1 MIEHNDSK
9 LMWQRMALRL
19 VLAVCAITA
28 LVYWVPFLWKILG
41 PFLIGLIIASALQ
54 PAVRLMQR
62 AGIKRGI
69 SALLLLV
76 VVYALFALLAY
87 WFLSFVV
94 TQAINALQNAPQ
106 WIEGINEVYS
116 GFRQRIAGLFE
127 DSKNVQRLDN
137 MMSKAYQQLT
147 AWATDTAGS
156 LVGQTVN
163 FAVSV
168 PNILIFANFL
178 ILSSYFLTRD
188 FPFGKRK
195 KPADG
200 RLSQIMQMQRTAA
213 EAVAGYLRMQVIYT
227 IFVLVVSAA
236 GLTAF
241 GVPYSFLWSSLAAL
255 LEFLPL
261 FGNGTLYV
269 PMILVC
275 FLLGEYRTAFVTLG
289 VHLILYLTRKVTEPR
304 MMNKQ
309 MGLNPVLSLLSMYI
323 GLQTFGVVGLTLA
336 PILMVVLQ
344 TAWRNGLFNG
354 VIQDIRGCSRW
365 IVLFLNSG
373 IAAKEEPKAVQPA
386 QPEQPDPPEQQPAI
400 TENPKKRRKA

>member
-1 MIEHNDSK
+1 M
-9 LMWQRMALRL
+9 
-19 VLAVCAITA
+19 
-28 LVYWVPFLWKILG
+28 KIKHIISINKSLG
-41 PFLIGLIIASALQ
+41 RQFMSHC
-54 PAVRLMQR
+54 
-62 AGIKRGI
+62 
-69 SALLLLV
+69 
-76 VVYALFALLAY
+76 LLA
-87 WFLSFVV
+87 
-94 TQAINALQNAPQ
+94 
-106 WIEGINEVYS
+106 
-116 GFRQRIAGLFE
+116 
-127 DSKNVQRLDN
+127 
-137 MMSKAYQQLT
+137 
-147 AWATDTAGS
+147 
-156 LVGQTVN
+156 
-163 FAVSV
+163 
-168 PNILIFANFL
+168 
-178 ILSSYFLTRD
+178 
-188 FPFGKRK
+188 
-195 KPADG
+195 
-200 RLSQIMQMQRTAA
+200 
-213 EAVAGYLRMQVIYT
+213 
-227 IFVLVVSAA
+227 
-236 GLTAF
+236 
-241 GVPYSFLWSSLAAL
+241 AAL

-344 TAWRNGLFNG
+344 TTWRNGLFNG

-386 QPEQPDPPEQQPAI
+386 QPDAPEQPAV

>member
-1 MIEHNDSK
+1 MNGNNDSK
-9 LMWQRMALRL
+9 FMWQRMALRL
-19 VLAVCAITA
+19 VLLVCAITA
-28 LVYWVPFLWKILG
+28 VVYWVPFLWKILG
-41 PFLIGLIIASALQ
+41 PFLIGLVIASALQ

-62 AGIKRGI
+62 ARIKRGI
-69 SALLLLV
+69 SALILLV
-76 VVYALFALLAY
+76 VVYAVFGLLAY

-106 WIEGINEVYS
+106 WIEGINTLY
-116 GFRQRIAGLFE
+116 GRFREHITSLFE
-127 DSKNVQRLDN
+127 DSKNVQRLDD

-147 AWATDTAGS
+147 NWATDTAGS

-188 FPFGKRK
+188 YPFGKRK
-195 KPADG
+195 KSADG
-200 RLSQIMQMQRTAA
+200 RLSQIMQMQRSAA

-227 IFVLVVSAA
+227 VFVLVVSAV

-269 PMILVC
+269 PMIIVC
-275 FLLGEYRTAFVTLG
+275 FLLGQYRTAFVTLG

-304 MMNKQ
+304 MMNRQ

-344 TAWRNGLFNG
+344 TAWRNGLFSG
-354 VIQDIRGCSRW
+354 VVQDVKDCARW
-365 IVLFLNSG
+365 IILFMHSG
-373 IAAKEEPKAVQPA
+373 VTPQEDRKPVSPEPTKAPAKPEP
-386 QPEQPDPPEQQPAI
+386 E
-400 TENPKKRRKA
+400 KRTRRRA

>member
-227 IFVLVVSAA
+227 IFVLVVSAV

-336 PILMVVLQ
+336 PKIGRAHV
-344 TAWRNGLFNG
+344 
-354 VIQDIRGCSRW
+354 
-365 IVLFLNSG
+365 
-373 IAAKEEPKAVQPA
+373 
-386 QPEQPDPPEQQPAI
+386 
-400 TENPKKRRKA
+400 